1 MFASE
6 KLKIPSVSKTSQMH
20 HFKGSPCRKLVSIN
34 FVSPGPSNIPFLSRA
49 RMTPDVNLL
58 CPLCTQQQ
66 QPEHHI
72 S

>member
-1 MFASE
+1 MFANE

-34 FVSPGPSNIPFLSRA
+34 FVSPGPSNIPFLLRA
-49 RMTPDVNLL
+49 RMTLDVNLL
-58 CPLCTQQQ
+58 CPLCTLQ